1 MENRSDDVNGLADL
15 CDLLGLSGEHL
26 QQLASPEHFARS
38 GRHQKGFD
46 TGFDVYVIVRIVC
59 SLWGGGVE
67 DIC

>member
-1 MENRSDDVNGLADL
+1 MENRSDDVLADL

-26 QQLASPEHFARS
+26 QQLASQHFARS

-59 SLWGGGVE
+59 SLWGSGVE